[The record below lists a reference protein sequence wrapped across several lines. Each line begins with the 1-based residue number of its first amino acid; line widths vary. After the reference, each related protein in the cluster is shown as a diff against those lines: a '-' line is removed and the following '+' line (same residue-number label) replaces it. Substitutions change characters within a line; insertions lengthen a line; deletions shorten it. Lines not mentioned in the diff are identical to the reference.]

1 MSLDALNAELR
12 LALAESRQREA
23 ALREER
29 DALLAGLAAVVA
41 PQAPSAV
48 FAGTAEVFRG
58 LMGFAQAFLLRGER
72 GEAMRP
78 ALWTDAAI
86 EGSIW
91 PVGRTFERVL
101 NGEVVNAFNAAL
113 LPDLTAILATT
124 TGIRSALFIAL
135 PGESPRSILVFAHPG
150 VGRFQAPQVHLARQI
165 LPLFHQLLRSAEARF
180 LERRLVEARQEAE
193 ALRHASEEQSSALRS
208 LQAEVVRQER
218 LVSLGRLL
226 AGVAHEVATPLG
238 VSVTASAVVAEQLDA
253 LGGAA
258 GTLPVESADC
268 LATAAEA
275 HALSTRNLRRAAE
288 LLRTF
293 RELMVDQS
301 AAAITTVDS
310 GVFLAE
316 ALHRAHP
323 DGAPE
328 GVHLVLDA
336 GPNEALRTRPGPLAQ
351 ILSAL
356 IENALLHAFPG
367 GRPGKVT
374 LRSRL
379 TTAAWVLRVS
389 DDGVGMSP
397 EQVGAAFEPF
407 TGSRARAAGRG
418 LGLFVVHNL
427 VTAVFGGTIE
437 LRSSRAA
444 GTTCELR
451 LPRDERGAVVGPG
464 DPGVP

>member
-12 LALAESRQREA
+12 LALAESRQREQ
-23 ALREER
+23 ALRDER

-48 FAGTAEVFRG
+48 FAGTAEVFRAR
-58 LMGFAQAFLLRGER
+58 LGFAQAFLLRGER

-78 ALWTDAAI
+78 ALWTDPAI
-86 EGSIW
+86 EGSTW

-124 TGIRSALFIAL
+124 TGIRSALFLAL

-165 LPLFHQLLRSAEARF
+165 LPLFHQLLRSAELRF
-180 LERRLVEARQEAE
+180 LERRLVEAREEAE
-193 ALRHASEEQSSALRS
+193 ALRHVSEEQSSAVRS
-208 LQAEVVRQER
+208 LQAEVARQER

-238 VSVTASAVVAEQLDA
+238 VSVTASALVAEQLA
-253 LGGAA
+253 AIGAA
-258 GTLPVESADC
+258 AGPAGAEWRAHLGTAE
-268 LATAAEA
+268 EA
-275 HALSTRNLRRAAE
+275 HALATRSLRRAAE

-310 GVFLAE
+310 AIFLAE
-316 ALHRAHP
+316 ALHRTRP
-323 DGAPE
+323 DGTPE

-336 GPNEALRTRPGPLAQ
+336 GPDEPVRTRPGPLAQ
-351 ILSAL
+351 ILAAL
-356 IENALLHAFPG
+356 IENALLHAFPA
-367 GRPGKVT
+367 GRRGQIQ
-374 LRSRL
+374 LRGRL
-379 TTAAWVLRVS
+379 TRAAWVLQVS

-437 LRSSRAA
+437 LRSSRAG

-464 DPGVP
+464 DAGVP